1 MRFRIPSLRLSR
13 AGLAAAA
20 AAALLAT
27 GCATPTPYDYSAF
40 KQSRPTSILV
50 LPPLNSSPDVAATYS
65 MLAQV
70 TQPLAESGYYVLPV
84 SLVDETFRQNG
95 LHNPGEMH
103 EVGVQKLHEIFGADA
118 ALYIDI
124 KQYGTSYAVLSSES
138 RVTAEAKLIDLRNEQ
153 LLWQGEA
160 TASSAEGR
168 SSSGG
173 LVGLLVQAVVAQ
185 IVESVTNQSHP
196 IAGITSTRLLAA
208 GRPNGI
214 LYGPR
219 SPNYQKDGST
229 PR

>member
-138 RVTAEAKLIDLRNEQ
+138 RVTAEARLIDLRNEQ
-153 LLWQGEA
+153 LLWQGQA

-196 IAGITSTRLLAA
+196 VAGITSTRLLAA

>member
-1 MRFRIPSLRLSR
+1 MRFRIPSLRLTR

-20 AAALLAT
+20 VAALLAT

-70 TQPLAESGYYVLPV
+70 TLPLAESGYYVLPV

-95 LHNPGEMH
+95 LYNPGEMH
-103 EVGVQKLHEIFGADA
+103 EVGPQKLREIFGADA
-118 ALYIDI
+118 ALYINI
-124 KQYGTSYAVLSSES
+124 KHYGTSYAVLTSES
-138 RVTAEAKLIDLRNEQ
+138 RVTAEAKLVDLRSAQ

-196 IAGITSTRLLAA
+196 IAGITSNRLLAA

-219 SPNYQKDGST
+219 SPNYQKDGSAS
-229 PR
+229 R